1 MRNALLIIGTFLLCI
16 VIGKESKAQV
26 WPCEPSPNLT
36 WNGIYPENLPNAM
49 AGYEYWTTLSFQ
61 IPHDSMINGN
71 IPVTIDSVSFLY
83 ATGKPPGFNFVCNV
97 APNCTWP
104 GGGRGCALFTG
115 KVDSTFTDSIAE
127 YPMKIYTMTWYRL
140 SGGTDQFSRID
151 SATNYSFKIVKY
163 NGLAEFTK
171 YTTLKAYP
179 NPTTGIVTIELR
191 DIRDNVNEVTIMDA
205 FGKVIYTEKFDKPSQ
220 FLSTYTADLS
230 NYSPGLYMIT
240 LKSGDKVGLSKIMLH

>member
-1 MRNALLIIGTFLLCI
+1 MRNALLILGTFLLCI
-16 VIGKESKAQV
+16 AAGKESKARV

-36 WNGIYPENLPNAM
+36 WNGIYPETLPNAM
-49 AGYEYWTTLSFQ
+49 AGYLYWTTLSFQ
-61 IPHDSMINGN
+61 IPQDSMINGN

-83 ATGKPPGFNFVCNV
+83 ATGKPPGFDFTCN
-97 APNCTWP
+97 APRCTWP

-115 KVDSTFTDSIAE
+115 QVDSTFTDSVAE
-127 YPMKIYTMTWYRL
+127 YPMKIYTMTWYRFT
-140 SGGTDQFSRID
+140 GGAEQFSRID

-171 YTTLKAYP
+171 YTTLKTYP

-191 DIRDNVNEVTIMDA
+191 DIQDKTNEVTIMDA
-205 FGKVIYTEKFDKPSQ
+205 FGKVVYTETFDKPSQ

-230 NYSPGLYMIT
+230 GYSPGLYMIT
-240 LKSGDKVGLSKIMLH
+240 LKSGDKAGLSKIMLH